1 MKLKVNKYLK
11 TGLIC
16 FITIVIGIIGFFLFR
31 EVRYPQVEEKKS
43 ALYNYSQKADV
54 NYRVFFSPN
63 ILYNSDNLGE
73 GNIYISEYA
82 NLVKTHFNYEFKGDA
97 AAELK
102 GSYEVLAVV
111 EGYFSDE
118 EKNIT
123 VWKKEFTVLPKT
135 NFAAADNKI
144 SIVKDIPVNLRQYND
159 FANNV
164 IKDSKVNSQV
174 KLSVLM
180 NINLDAST
188 EKGPIKET
196 LSPGIIIPLNTKY
209 FEIQKSQTGEK
220 PGKIEATQK
229 VPLPVDRM
237 TVVVYS
243 ISLGV
248 LLLALIYLA
257 FFTITVEKSPL
268 IKALE
273 KIFKKHGSRLV
284 ALNSEITSG
293 TPNLFKVKS
302 IDDLVRAAD
311 EIGKPIIYRYS
322 TNIREINRFYVFD
335 DSITFIF
342 DVKDMSYQSEKTDR
356 SSKLFDGVYNNP
368 EQQQWGNA
376 SLDKR
381 E

>member
-1 MKLKVNKYLK
+1 
-11 TGLIC
+11 
-16 FITIVIGIIGFFLFR
+16 
-31 EVRYPQVEEKKS
+31 
-43 ALYNYSQKADV
+43 
-54 NYRVFFSPN
+54 
-63 ILYNSDNLGE
+63 
-73 GNIYISEYA
+73 
-82 NLVKTHFNYEFKGDA
+82 
-97 AAELK
+97 
-102 GSYEVLAVV
+102 
-111 EGYFSDE
+111 
-118 EKNIT
+118 
-123 VWKKEFTVLPKT
+123 
-135 NFAAADNKI
+135 
-144 SIVKDIPVNLRQYND
+144 
-159 FANNV
+159 
-164 IKDSKVNSQV
+164 
-174 KLSVLM
+174 VLM

-196 LSPGIIIPLNTKY
+196 LSPGVIIPLNTKY

-268 IKALE
+268 IKALDR
-273 KIFKKHGSRLV
+273 IFKKHGSRLV

-322 TNIREINRFYVFD
+322 TNVREINRFYVFD